1 VADLHELL
9 GRRFFFVDQSGPD
22 VTLVAVDPIHKT
34 VRLHAVGGDRVTL
47 PLKHFERLIDRGGLE
62 ESDLPGFVFDRE
74 TKFERE
80 ARERKRRRAAKVADK
95 IIHADDW
102 ADTVAE
108 LIDRAVV
115 HPKHRHSVG
124 IMGPNKTIV
133 SHSKLLKG
141 RKR

>member
-1 VADLHELL
+1 MADLHDLL
-9 GRRFFFVDQSGPD
+9 GRRFRFVAGGGPD
-22 VTLVAVDPIHKT
+22 VTLVAVDPIKKV
-34 VRLHAVGGDRVTL
+34 VRLHAVGGDRVNL
-47 PLKHFERLIDRGGLE
+47 PLDAFERLIDGGLLE

-80 ARERKRRRAAKVADK
+80 ARERKLRAAARK
-95 IIHADDW
+95 IVESDDW
-102 ADTVAE
+102 AQTAAE
-108 LIDRAVV
+108 LIDRAVL

-133 SHSKLLKG
+133 PHWKLLKG